1 VRRHLHSF
9 TGRMVLGLLVV
20 QFALTPLLFYG
31 ILHFIERGLQEQF
44 VDQVRSK
51 TRLYATLMED
61 AIVTGD
67 APEQVEVLN
76 EALINEDMVQADLVL
91 PGGYIVKPGADV
103 WYLDSGFREDF
114 DFGEND
120 DRVYNIAVS
129 LNRRRDGEYL
139 GSLRLSF
146 DERATHAR
154 IASAYRYGVLVAVG
168 YAVFSMLLAVA
179 LGRRLT
185 RPVKHL
191 QEMAKIIAGGGE
203 AANLEVDTDI
213 REIGELAHDLDL
225 MRQNLVDRNLAV
237 EDREKRLFAILDNAG
252 EGVIT
257 IGEDGVIESFNKAA
271 ESIFGLTTGDAQ
283 GRKISELIADLPPP
297 EQLVV
302 PLNGDDSDLSGSL
315 PSGRRMEAI
324 HQAGQRLPVLVTA
337 SHIHRAGEHVYILIV
352 RDLTAEEERE
362 KRLLTFWQVMQQSPV
377 GIVITDNKGL
387 IEYVNPHFCQ
397 VTGYT
402 PEEVDR
408 KNPRFLRTEHTSRD
422 TYRDLWSTITSGFV
436 WRGVFQNRKKNGE
449 LFWESDTIC
458 PVRDASGQ
466 IAHYIALKEDITEHR
481 EKDRM
486 LTQAMKM
493 DVVGR
498 MTSGIA
504 HDFNNLLT
512 IILGNLQFLESEL
525 EDDDPNDFRELVSD
539 AASAALDGSNLI
551 KQLLIFTRREEP
563 NVQPTRVSQF
573 IGDLLPLLER
583 TVPPNVQ
590 IRTEIAE
597 DAGTVLVDA
606 NRLESA
612 VLNLVINARDAM
624 PGGGQ
629 ILISATRGRL
639 ESAKQV
645 EGGLISEGDYSFLE
659 IADNGSGMTEEVRQ
673 KALEPFF
680 TTKPGTSGTGLGLS
694 MVNELVTQGEGGIRI
709 ESAPGKGTQVTLIL
723 PHYEGPAGAR
733 SARSGLPRRAVRAG
747 LANGTETILLVED
760 REPVRLFARRT
771 LDRLGYR
778 VIEAGSAAEA
788 LQQLAQ
794 EPGIDLLFSDIVMPG
809 ELDGRGL
816 ARRAVEL
823 KPGLRVL
830 LTTGMEMRA
839 ERDDHVELPLL
850 RKPYSAEQLA
860 SAIRQVIETGRL
872 VT

>member
-1 VRRHLHSF
+1 MRRHLHSF

-20 QFALTPLLFYG
+20 QVALTPVLFYG

-67 APEQVEVLN
+67 GPEQVEVLS

-114 DFGEND
+114 GFGENG
-120 DRVYNIAVS
+120 DRVYNIAVA
-129 LNRRRDGEYL
+129 LNGRRDGEYL

-168 YAVFSMLLAVA
+168 YAAFSMLLAVT

-185 RPVKHL
+185 RPVRHL
-191 QEMAKIIAGGGE
+191 QKMAKIIAGGGE
-203 AANLEVDTDI
+203 TANLEVDTDI

-271 ESIFGLTTGDAQ
+271 ETMFGLTTVEAQ
-283 GRKISELIADLPPP
+283 GKNISELMPDLPLPERFFAPP
-297 EQLVV
+297 T
-302 PLNGDDSDLSGSL
+302 GDDSTLSGSL
-315 PSGRRMEAI
+315 STGRRMEAKR
-324 HQAGQRLPVLVTA
+324 QSGQNLPVLVTV
-337 SHIHRAGEHVYILIV
+337 SHIQRAGEHVYILIV
-352 RDLTAEEERE
+352 RDLSAEEERE
-362 KRLLTFWQVMQQSPV
+362 KRLMTFWQVMQQSPV
-377 GIVITDNKGL
+377 GIVITDHKGL

-402 PEEVDR
+402 QEEVAR
-408 KNPRFLRTEHTSRD
+408 QNPRFLRTEHTSRE
-422 TYRDLWSTITSGFV
+422 TYRDLWTTITNGFV

-458 PVRDASGQ
+458 PVREASGR

-498 MTSGIA
+498 MTSGLA

-512 IILGNLQFLESEL
+512 IILGNLQFLETEL
-525 EDDDPNDFRELVSD
+525 EEDDPNNLRELVSD

-563 NVQPTRVSQF
+563 NVQPTRIDGF
-573 IGDLLPLLER
+573 IRDLLPLLER
-583 TVPPNVQ
+583 TVPPNVL

-612 VLNLVINARDAM
+612 LLNLVINARDAM
-624 PGGGQ
+624 PNGGQ
-629 ILISATRGRL
+629 IGVSARRHRL
-639 ESAKQV
+639 ESAEPV
-645 EGGLISEGDYSFLE
+645 EGGLISRGEYVFLQVV
-659 IADNGSGMTEEVRQ
+659 DDGSGMTEEVRQ

-694 MVNELVTQGEGGIRI
+694 MVNELVTQSEGGIRLAS
-709 ESAPGKGTQVTLIL
+709 EPGKGTRITLIL
-723 PHYEGPAGAR
+723 PHYEAGVDFR
-733 SARSGLPRRAVRAG
+733 PSHGGLPRRAARAG

-760 REPVRLFARRT
+760 REPVRIFARRT

-778 VIEAGSAAEA
+778 VIEAGSADEA
-788 LQQLAQ
+788 LEQLAQ

-809 ELDGRGL
+809 EIDGRGL

-823 KPGLRVL
+823 NSGLRVL
-830 LTTGMEMRA
+830 LTTGMEIRA
-839 ERDDHVELPLL
+839 ERDTHVDLPLL

-860 SAIRQVIETGRL
+860 AAIRQVLETGRL
-872 VT
+872 VS